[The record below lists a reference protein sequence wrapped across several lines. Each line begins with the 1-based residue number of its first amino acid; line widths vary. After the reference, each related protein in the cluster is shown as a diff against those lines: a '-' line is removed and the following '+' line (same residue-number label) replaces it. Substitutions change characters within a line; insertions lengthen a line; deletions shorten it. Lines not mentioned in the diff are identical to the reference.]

1 MHHDFQIVSLSD
13 THFNFL
19 FGLSALELATHG
31 AVRMVVTEKPG
42 TPCRVSLV
50 DAEIGEE
57 VILVPFK
64 HHDVDSPYQA
74 VGPIFVRKGVFSYS
88 PEVNEVP
95 LMFYHRLL
103 SIRAYDM
110 NAMMINAC
118 VVEGGHLS
126 EKIVELFG
134 DVLVEYLHIHN
145 AKPGCYNCK
154 VERIKID

>member
-88 PEVNEVP
+88 PKVNEVP

-103 SIRAYDM
+103 SIRAYDTQGLM
-110 NAMMINAC
+110 TDAC
-118 VVEGGHLS
+118 VVEGKHLS
-126 EKIVELFG
+126 VQIHSFFENKDIA
-134 DVLVEYLHIHN
+134 YLHVHN

-154 VERIKID
+154 VERVS